1 MNSKACLALTG
12 LFLWPSAA
20 RAFNVSMAVASLG
33 MPADAGHEMITG
45 QALED
50 AAQADAAVRDVLD
63 PDAVELITRGNYAT
77 DMPNGMYPVDLNEYW
92 GFPADTDWN
101 NPKGQDL
108 HFLRDYDDADTLQS
122 AYATCLASRGRILRL
137 SADAAKLWSSEHEK
151 ALFLLGHATHVI
163 QDSFSP
169 AHTVRASKE
178 QNNDLKDVCYY
189 PVGSGP
195 TTPSS
200 PICFHK
206 TVDDRDR
213 IWLTKGDPA
222 EVERNHKEWGEG
234 VDTVD
239 DLTKFNP
246 NDLPPAGQ
254 RSRLKNEARLARA
267 ATERYVLLALSEFRK
282 RAQDA
287 GYDADGKR
295 LAERLTNRLFEG
307 GEDVAG
313 LDGLLSKGIMRCD
326 GLSRATVTL
335 TRKALPTVDETRL
348 RSPAW

>member
-108 HFLRDYDDADTLQS
+108 HFLRDYGDANTLQS
-122 AYATCLASRGRILRL
+122 AYATCMTSRGRIQRL
-137 SADAAKLWSSEHEK
+137 SADVAKLWVSDREK

-178 QNNDLKDVCYY
+178 ENNDLKDVCYY
-189 PVGSGP
+189 PVGAGP

-200 PICFHK
+200 PICFHQ
-206 TVDDRDR
+206 TVDARDR
-213 IWLTKGDPA
+213 IWLTAGDPA
-222 EVERNHKEWGEG
+222 EVERNRKEWGEG
-234 VDTVD
+234 VETVD
-239 DLTKFNP
+239 DLTKFDP
-246 NDLPPAGQ
+246 NELPPEGR
-254 RSRLKNEARLARA
+254 RSHLKNEARLARA
-267 ATERYVLLALSEFRK
+267 ATERYVLLMFSEIRK

-313 LDGLLSKGIMRCD
+313 LDGLMAKGIMRCE
-326 GLSRATVTL
+326 GLSRAAVTL
-335 TRKALPTVDETRL
+335 TRQAPPSLDESRL
-348 RSPAW
+348 RAPAW